1 MESTVLSRFLK
12 YIAIDTQS
20 QDEMDVI
27 PSTDKQRN
35 LARLLVE
42 ELNAMGASDVRM
54 DEHAYVYTTIPVSS
68 VVAGIVA

>member
-27 PSTDKQRN
+27 PSTDKQ
-35 LARLLVE
+35 LSLI
-42 ELNAMGASDVRM
+42 
-54 DEHAYVYTTIPVSS
+54 HI
-68 VVAGIVA
+68 